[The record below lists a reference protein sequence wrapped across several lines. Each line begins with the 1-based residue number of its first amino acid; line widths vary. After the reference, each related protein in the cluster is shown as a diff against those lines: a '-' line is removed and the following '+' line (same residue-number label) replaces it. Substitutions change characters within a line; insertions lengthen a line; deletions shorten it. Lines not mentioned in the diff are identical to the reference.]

1 MSLNLGQSKRSHSQ
15 PTPELSSLA
24 GGAVEVNAAMPG
36 AFLLQK
42 DPWQT
47 LGDAVPATAVSGQRL
62 LLVCVP
68 QGHLRAWDLFR
79 CLTQMEKTA
88 WSR

>member
-24 GGAVEVNAAMPG
+24 GGEVEVNAAMPG
-36 AFLLQK
+36 AFLFQK

-47 LGDAVPATAVSGQRL
+47 LGDAVPCHSCEWAAITAG
-62 LLVCVP
+62 
-68 QGHLRAWDLFR
+68 LRAPGPP
-79 CLTQMEKTA
+79 
-88 WSR
+88 